1 MIKKSSD
8 KIQYRLLQSENQIK
22 IITITINYNIS
33 FEAFLPNIA
42 MLLNY
47 LKGTEG
53 INKEVC

>member
-33 FEAFLPNIA
+33 FEAFSPNIA